1 MIVEYH
7 GIQHERGWKGNAED
21 AKGIKQRDQI
31 KYDYAIT
38 KGISYIAISKTD
50 RDDIIQQLHNAIKA
64 IEPNYEFH
72 KRALTVYEVSLLKNL
87 GIYTKEEVTAS
98 AARYSAI
105 RDWRACEEG
114 AYNKALKM
122 GWTDE
127 VTSHMTRLIKKSGH
141 WTKEAVLDSA
151 RDFGSQTAW
160 KESHGG
166 AWSKAVKMGWVQE
179 ACSHMDF
186 MDASKVKSQ
195 GYWTKERVLT
205 SAQKYQSKAAWR
217 KEESSAVT
225 IANKNGWIAEA
236 TKHMQLSRPNQKAN
250 GYWTEERVLEDAKK
264 YESIAEWR
272 KVSSGAFSA
281 ATRNGWMTEVKKKLK
296 NSD

>member
-1 MIVEYH
+1 
-7 GIQHERGWKGNAED
+7 
-21 AKGIKQRDQI
+21 
-31 KYDYAIT
+31 
-38 KGISYIAISKTD
+38 
-50 RDDIIQQLHNAIKA
+50 
-64 IEPNYEFH
+64 
-72 KRALTVYEVSLLKNL
+72 
-87 GIYTKEEVTAS
+87 
-98 AARYSAI
+98 
-105 RDWRACEEG
+105 
-114 AYNKALKM
+114 
-122 GWTDE
+122 
-127 VTSHMTRLIKKSGH
+127 
-141 WTKEAVLDSA
+141 
-151 RDFGSQTAW
+151 
-160 KESHGG
+160 
-166 AWSKAVKMGWVQE
+166 
-179 ACSHMDF
+179 MDF